1 MTFSS
6 KEYGLIVA
14 LDIEDRNRLLHVVES
29 TKNYVTAYKI
39 GWPSILSHGPKI
51 IEEISLYAPVICD
64 FKIADIPE
72 ISGFIA
78 RKAYEYGASGVIVHA
93 FVGPKTV
100 SNVIQISREFGGY
113 TFVLIHMTHKGAE
126 RVFNIIMDN
135 LIEIVAETSPEGV
148 VAPATRIEVIRKVR
162 ERLPEKIIIS
172 PGVGVQGGKVEETIR
187 AGTNYIIVGRS
198 IYESE
203 NPGEAAKNIL
213 EIIKRSVKKKES
225 L

>member
-14 LDIEDRNRLLHVVES
+14 LDIEDRSRLFHVVES

-39 GWPSILSHGPKI
+39 GWPTILSHGPKI
-51 IEEISLYAPVICD
+51 IEEVSSYAPVICD

-78 RKAYEYGASGVIVHA
+78 KKAYEYGASGVIVHA
-93 FVGPKTV
+93 FVGPKSV
-100 SNVIQISREFGGY
+100 SQVVQVSQEFGGY
-113 TFVLIHMTHKGAE
+113 TFVLVHMTHKGAE
-126 RVFNIIMDN
+126 RIFNTVMDN
-135 LIEIVAETSPEGV
+135 LIEIVAETNPEGV
-148 VAPATRIEVIRKVR
+148 VAPATRVEVIRKVR
-162 ERLPEKIIIS
+162 EKLPEKIIIS
-172 PGVGVQGGKVEETIR
+172 PGVGAQGGKVEETIR

-198 IYESE
+198 IYRSDD
-203 NPGEAAKNIL
+203 PGKAAKNIL
-213 EIIKRSVKKKES
+213 EIIKRSTKEKRS